1 MRGIGVLVGLIMASS
16 AWASEARV
24 GSWLVDAS
32 QDPITDKPRAF
43 AVANAASPA
52 GAWIKIICVNG
63 IPGINFGLPQ
73 IAFKKAEKPAVIV
86 RIDKSPA
93 IIAYYNG
100 IDGPIVGAALSRSTY
115 AALSKA
121 NTINV
126 RIVRE
131 SRETFDFV
139 FNLAGTFQALGLFLR
154 HAPSKMRVT
163 PRQKRTTHL
172 RHYSPTNPNSTA
184 MVSPIGGAAQVD
196 DSERLHNHLLQ
207 SCEFEFGVK
216 QAAAVIL

>member
-115 AALSKA
+115 AALYKA

-139 FNLAGTFQALGLFLR
+139 FNLAGTFQAFGSLFKACPIENAR
-154 HAPSKMRVT
+154 DASPKAYDPSAPLFADEPK
-163 PRQKRTTHL
+163 
-172 RHYSPTNPNSTA
+172 
-184 MVSPIGGAAQVD
+184 
-196 DSERLHNHLLQ
+196 
-207 SCEFEFGVK
+207 
-216 QAAAVIL
+216 